1 MRIGAAKVERTFE
14 PKAGQVAALRGV
26 TLSIGSGEF
35 VAITGRSGSGKTT
48 LLNIIGGLDRPTAG
62 SISLG
67 DVDLGSLSPK
77 ALAQFRRRNLGY
89 VFQDLNLIPSLT
101 SVENV
106 ALPLELD
113 GVSRRRANSRARH
126 SLEAVLGQRGLDRYP
141 DELSG
146 GEQQRVAI
154 ARALCGDRSLLL
166 ADEPTGALDDL
177 TAESTMALLRDRAR
191 DGATVVVVTHDS
203 GLAGW
208 ADRMVHLADGRIAA
222 ESSRTGVA

>member
-141 DELSG
+141 EIGRASCR
-146 GEQQRVAI
+146 ERV
-154 ARALCGDRSLLL
+154 
-166 ADEPTGALDDL
+166 
-177 TAESTMALLRDRAR
+177 
-191 DGATVVVVTHDS
+191 
-203 GLAGW
+203 
-208 ADRMVHLADGRIAA
+208 
-222 ESSRTGVA
+222 